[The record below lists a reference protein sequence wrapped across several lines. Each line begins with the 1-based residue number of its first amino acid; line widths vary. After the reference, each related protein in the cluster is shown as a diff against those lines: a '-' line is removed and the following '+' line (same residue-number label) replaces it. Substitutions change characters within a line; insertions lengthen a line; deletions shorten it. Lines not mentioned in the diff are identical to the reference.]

1 MLYKDGRIKQQI
13 LLPLYLAIYLCYC
26 HVSLCQSDGYAIYH
40 HNSNEHN
47 DGWAIKLEG
56 SNTLERAK
64 RLAEKYGFLTAESI
78 GDLDGYYH
86 LEHPQRKRLKRGSEN
101 APGTLVNDDEV
112 IWAER
117 QHTLKRAKRGVHHQ
131 KVVTRGIQPR
141 FADPL
146 WDEQWYLDDKRN
158 LMDLDVNVIPVWN
171 NGVSGKGVVVTIL
184 DDGIEHNH
192 TDLVQ
197 NYDAAASWDINDNDP
212 DPFPR
217 YDPTNENKHGT
228 RCAGEVAAQ
237 ANNSKCGVGVA
248 YNARIGGVRML
259 DGRVT
264 DRVEAES
271 LSLNPQYI
279 DIYSASWGPSDDG
292 MTVEGPGTLASA
304 AFLNGISKGRS
315 GLGSIYVWASGNGGR
330 HDDSCNCDGYT
341 ASIYTLSISSS
352 SDHGESP
359 WYSEACSSTLAT
371 TLSSGAHGEK
381 RIVTTD
387 LHNQCTERHT
397 GTSAS
402 APLAAGIVALALE
415 KNKKLTWRDIQHIVV
430 FSANWVPLKRDPDW
444 RMNGIGLHVNEKFG
458 FGLLDAER
466 IVQMATS
473 FKPVPDKNE
482 CKGSVFSTAKSIRW
496 DQPLMVDI
504 ESNGCQ
510 HTHNEIR
517 YLEHVQVVLTIEYPR
532 RGDLTIFI
540 TTPMGT
546 RSCLLPV
553 RSEDSSDEGFR
564 KWAFMTTH
572 AWGEDP
578 RGKWFL
584 EIRDGGDS
592 RSNQGVLRD
601 WQLVMHGTKE
611 KPKHQNVTHSDVPIH
626 RKAVADDMVT
636 KNPQSSVQITQITY
650 TFGQP
655 ALMNL
660 PQLSMNPLPMVIQ
673 QTPQQIAQ
681 QKQQKQQQALQK
693 EQHAQQQAQ
702 QIHSVIN
709 LNKPSIFLQNLMALN
724 SAAHQQQ
731 QQQQQQQHVNTFAV
745 PSASIQRP
753 NSSPSVTE
761 RQQGVNENG
770 QTGMLGAEYMP
781 NMRTYNPY
789 QSNLAQTRSFLG
801 QTPNYGNLYQQY
813 QKKQQQARFLQ
824 QSQQQKPSPSQINL
838 SNNLVGR
845 SISQWPTSSFESQTP
860 VQVREQAPVYSE
872 AQVSHLWDIFGRLN
886 GKRES
891 NEQEEMMIEAE
902 AAGTTLLHPDVVE
915 FHADETEMEM
925 RPAELTNIEE
935 HNSLLEAVRRIQG
948 LRKR

>member
-1 MLYKDGRIKQQI
+1 MYHKDGRIRQHI
-13 LLPLYLAIYLCYC
+13 LLPLYLAIFLCFHC
-26 HVSLCQSDGYAIYH
+26 QTRHCKPESGQSHHHVYDYH
-40 HNSNEHN
+40 HNNNEHN

-56 SNTLERAK
+56 GDTLQRAR
-64 RLAEKYGFLTAESI
+64 RLAEKYGFLTVEPI

-86 LEHPQRKRLKRGSEN
+86 LEHPQKLRLKRGSEQQL
-101 APGTLVNDDEV
+101 GTLDKDGEV

-117 QHTLKRAKRGVHHQ
+117 QRTLARSKRGVHHQ

-192 TDLVQ
+192 TDLVR

-430 FSANWVPLKRDPDW
+430 FTANWIPLKRDPDW

-458 FGLLDAER
+458 FGLLDAEK
-466 IVQMATS
+466 IVHMATN
-473 FKPVPDKNE
+473 FKQVPDKKE
-482 CKGSVFSTAKSIRW
+482 CKGSVFSNAKSIRW

-504 ESNGCQ
+504 ESDGCE
-510 HTHNEIR
+510 HMHNEIR

-540 TTPMGT
+540 TTPMDT

-578 RGKWFL
+578 RGKWTL
-584 EIRDGGDS
+584 EVRDGGDS
-592 RSNQGVLRD
+592 RINQGVLRD
-601 WQLVMHGTKE
+601 WQLIMHGTKE
-611 KPKHQNVTHSDVPIH
+611 KPHHQNISHPEVPLH
-626 RKAVADDMVT
+626 HKAVPDDMIA

-655 ALMNL
+655 AVMNL
-660 PQLSMNPLPMVIQ
+660 PQLSMQPLPMVIQ

-681 QKQQKQQQALQK
+681 HKQQQALQK
-693 EQHAQQQAQ
+693 QQQAQQQAQ
-702 QIHSVIN
+702 LKAQQAQHQAQQVQVVMN
-709 LNKPSIFLQNLMALN
+709 MNKPSIFLQNLMALN
-724 SAAHQQQ
+724 SAHQQQ
-731 QQQQQQQHVNTFAV
+731 QQHTTNPFSISPANNQRANPS
-745 PSASIQRP
+745 PSAM
-753 NSSPSVTE
+753 
-761 RQQGVNENG
+761 ENG

-781 NMRTYNPY
+781 NMRTYNTY
-789 QSNLAQTRSFLG
+789 QNNLAQTRSYLG
-801 QTPNYGNLYQQY
+801 QTPNYANLYQQY

-824 QSQQQKPSPSQINL
+824 QPPQQQKPSPSQLNL
-838 SNNLVGR
+838 PNNLVGR
-845 SISQWPTSSFESQTP
+845 SISQWPTPPYEQPPQQVFPETP
-860 VQVREQAPVYSE
+860 
-872 AQVSHLWDIFGRLN
+872 VSHLWDIFGRLN

-902 AAGTTLLHPDVVE
+902 AGGTPETAADLVE
-915 FHADETEMEM
+915 FHAVDATDMET
-925 RPAELTNIEE
+925 PAELTNIDD
-935 HNSLLEAVRRIQG
+935 HSSLLETVRRIQG
-948 LRKR
+948 LRTR